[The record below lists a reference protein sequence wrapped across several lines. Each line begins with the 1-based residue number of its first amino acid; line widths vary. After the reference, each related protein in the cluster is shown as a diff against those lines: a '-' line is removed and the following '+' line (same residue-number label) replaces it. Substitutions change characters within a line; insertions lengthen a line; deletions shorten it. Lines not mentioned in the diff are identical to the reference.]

1 MIQYF
6 QLTPDILLEYVY
18 EGDPKLNE
26 DGIYGNERDILKD
39 EYATLLLK
47 SDAFSS
53 KYFCFKNESE
63 GLDSISNR
71 ISNLVLPLN
80 NTETQ
85 FVVSKS
91 DQQDFYKKTNVSNRF
106 YTKTKSGYLYEDTQ
120 YDKDIIKSG
129 KSCDVKYDKCIV
141 HFTSRNYFGNYDS
154 LIFQAYAY
162 MSNKTKLYFASFLF
176 KRTSNLE
183 LKAEHMLYNEKLYT
197 TQIEFDIPSV
207 YSILL
212 KDSGSG
218 NSDSDSDS
226 DSMHITFNEVLS
238 KHGITLLENTP
249 ICINLYGVS
258 GSSVGT
264 DNYRRLNTLKI
275 NSISIPYIYNR
286 LDEIYIDISES
297 KDGDYYIINPEV
309 GKGYSSF
316 VDYIESLGED
326 IRAYMIMH
334 ELKLK
339 EVWVDNNGVTHSE
352 ITHKEFHIIDINE
365 DDEDEVIQKRFDAQI
380 KYRPVC
386 VKSGFGCSAT
396 IIDTIKIINTIDS
409 SSYEV
414 TGSVDILNPKK
425 YGLTFK
431 TLNVERPIVN
441 VYNKSNSIGK
451 SGSGYGGSGSGSGSG
466 SGGSGSGSGSGGS
479 GSSDGGTPL
488 GSIGGTCTGTLSG
501 SGSGSG
507 SGGSGSGSGSG
518 GSGSGGS
525 GSTDEIIDA
534 MDASE
539 AANDAKE
546 SFERAK
552 QALENLKEYVKKYE
566 NEFEKLNIVI
576 AALEYYTENYLKNE
590 AKIAAENAASSN
602 VIEEARKYAKEA
614 RDAANAA
621 WDAVNEA
628 KKQYQQ
634 GSGETSG
641 TLSGKVDGNVPGL
654 GKISGVINSKITG
667 KYSESGAIS
676 IEGPINISL
685 AGNVYGSSG
694 NSNGGIIVINKS
706 GGLEVVNNSQNIT
719 SFIECTNVAVSIV
732 ELSPEDIN

>member
-39 EYATLLLK
+39 EYAKILLK

-63 GLDSISNR
+63 GLDSISN
-71 ISNLVLPLN
+71 LVLPLN

-85 FVVSKS
+85 FVVAKS
-91 DQQDFYKKTNVSNRF
+91 SQQDFYKKTNVSNRF
-106 YTKTKSGYLYEDTQ
+106 YTKTISGYLYEDTQ

-226 DSMHITFNEVLS
+226 DLMHITFNEVLS
-238 KHGITLLENTP
+238 KQGIKLLENTP

-441 VYNKSNSIGK
+441 VYNKSNSTGK
-451 SGSGYGGSGSGSGSG
+451 SGSGYGGSGSGGSGSG
-466 SGGSGSGSGSGGS
+466 SGDSGSGGS

-501 SGSGSG
+501 SGSGG
-507 SGGSGSGSGSG
+507 SGGS

-534 MDASE
+534 MTNVSQV
-539 AANDAKE
+539 ANDAKK
-546 SFERAK
+546 SLERAE

-566 NEFEKLNIVI
+566 NEFEKLNIVL
-576 AALEYYTENYLKNE
+576 AALEYYTENYLKT
-590 AKIAAENAASSN
+590 AAEIAKNKAETAAN
-602 VIEEARKYAKEA
+602 LEDAKQYAKKA
-614 RDAANAA
+614 RDAANDA
-621 WDAVNEA
+621 WDAANEA

-694 NSNGGIIVINKS
+694 NSNGGVIVINKS